1 MPYWATWPSKALSCI
16 SCGKTSLSKSHHLIS
31 ILKAEIQDE
40 LATGARLKPT
50 DVPSELDKAGMRSFT
65 APVPSGTEQTGFYCS
80 INWGIF
86 HRHHNPPENHLK
98 QLLLHESTLE
108 KSVPSSGVSS
118 KPSPAKAPDCMFP
131 KMGQLKN
138 DGQRNS
144 RPALKEDRCHRAGW
158 QQKLL
163 RNYFSP
169 CSGLQTSN
177 PKCSLENRR
186 PINHFLLPKV
196 MDKPPSTADQILSS
210 PNLHCP
216 IQRDK
221 SCLCWIKAGIW
232 SSSVNLPIYSDYDF
246 ILPNFLRALL
256 PKPTELN
263 GYCK

>member
-1 MPYWATWPSKALSCI
+1 MWSRKAVPWV

-31 ILKAEIQDE
+31 ILKTEIQDE
-40 LATGARLKPT
+40 LATEARLNPT
-50 DVPSELDKAGMRSFT
+50 DVPAELDKLGMRSFT

-98 QLLLHESTLE
+98 QHLLHESTLE

-118 KPSPAKAPDCMFP
+118 NPTPAKAPDCMFP
-131 KMGQLKN
+131 KTGQLKN

-144 RPALKEDRCHRAGW
+144 RPGLKEGRCQRAGW

-177 PKCSLENRR
+177 PKSSLENRGS
-186 PINHFLLPKV
+186 INHSLLPKV
-196 MDKPPSTADQILSS
+196 KDKLPEPRQIKSPAPQFYTA
-210 PNLHCP
+210 P
-216 IQRDK
+216 
-221 SCLCWIKAGIW
+221 
-232 SSSVNLPIYSDYDF
+232 F
-246 ILPNFLRALL
+246 
-256 PKPTELN
+256 E
-263 GYCK
+263 